1 MCEKILV
8 TGGSGFIGTNL
19 IEKFAAKGYN
29 IKNIDFKEPINKKHK
44 KFWENIDI
52 TNLSEFKFS
61 VDSFNPDY
69 IIHLAS
75 RTDLDGLSLNDYQ
88 TNITGVENLMKITQD
103 LSSLK
108 KILITSSMLVCPA
121 DYNPKDQFDYRP
133 TTIYGE
139 SKVLTENKV
148 WSNPPKCDWSI
159 IRPTSIWGPWFGRP
173 YKTFFQLILDKKYFH
188 IGNRSC
194 TKTYGYV
201 GNTVYQIEKILFS
214 NTLDKNNKVFY
225 LGDYESINIE
235 DWANQIAKKLGYTI
249 RKMPYFSIKL
259 AAFFGDFLKYFKV
272 NFPMN
277 TFRLKNMTT
286 NNIVNLSS
294 TKLIA
299 PNLPFDR
306 TYGIKETLEYINSD
320 K

>member
-1 MCEKILV
+1 
-8 TGGSGFIGTNL
+8 
-19 IEKFAAKGYN
+19 
-29 IKNIDFKEPINKKHK
+29 
-44 KFWENIDI
+44 
-52 TNLSEFKFS
+52 
-61 VDSFNPDY
+61 
-69 IIHLAS
+69 
-75 RTDLDGLSLNDYQ
+75 
-88 TNITGVENLMKITQD
+88 
-103 LSSLK
+103 
-108 KILITSSMLVCPA
+108 MLVCRANYKPLNQT
-121 DYNPKDQFDYRP
+121 DYCP

-139 SKVLTENKV
+139 SKVVTENYV
-148 WSNPPKCDWSI
+148 WKNQPLCDWAI
-159 IRPTSIWGPWFGRP
+159 LRPTSIWGPWFGRP

-214 NTLDKNNKVFY
+214 TTLDKNNKVFY

-235 DWANQIAKKLGYTI
+235 DWANQIAKKVGYTI

-306 TYGIKETLEYINSD
+306 TYGIKETLEYINLD
-320 K
+320 KKK